1 MRVEPSYAELMREN
15 KRLRAALTEQ
25 SDSSRLTPSPRQIR
39 LVGDHEER
47 LYQVLRGEPRRE
59 RISSILQVVFPS
71 RECSTALLVHG
82 ARWTCWL
89 QGGIDQNAFETQVD
103 SFFSESTASRFERL
117 AAPGQQAWLGMFF
130 GYMTVSAP

>member
-15 KRLRAALTEQ
+15 QRLRAALTEQ

-71 RECSTALLVHG
+71 KSAAQPCLFTERAGLVGCKGVLTKTPLRRKSTRSSRKVP
-82 ARWTCWL
+82 R
-89 QGGIDQNAFETQVD
+89 QD
-103 SFFSESTASRFERL
+103 SRDWRHLGSRRGLGCFL
-117 AAPGQQAWLGMFF
+117 A
-130 GYMTVSAP
+130 T